1 MHMLVVWIVAV
12 ACVGAMG
19 FAIQR
24 GGTCTVAAVDEVL
37 SERRAHRLAAMLE
50 ASLWVA
56 GGLALAQL
64 MHLAGSMPAGHS
76 ITVWTIVGGA
86 LLGLGAWV
94 NRACVFGAVAR
105 LGSGEWAY
113 AITPL
118 GFYVGCLSVTTLFAR
133 PAAEALAEG
142 SPLFGAVAVFG
153 PLFVAYALW
162 RVWPGLRALHGPGRA
177 ALLRQTIW
185 APHAATIVIGVS
197 FVVTLLL
204 AGRWAYTDVLADL
217 ARAMSDASVGLPWLP
232 LALLLAL
239 FSGALIGGLTAARW
253 RSTPVSAMQ
262 LLRCFSG
269 GVLMGWGS
277 LLIPG
282 SNDGLI
288 LIGIPLLRPY
298 AWLAFASMVVVIAAA
313 LLAQRAWARRSGAA
327 LAADQQHG
335 QQRRREHQK
344 QADRVQHR

>member
-1 MHMLVVWIVAV
+1 MTAVTLVWLAAIL
-12 ACVGAMG
+12 CVGVMG

-24 GGTCTVAAVDEVL
+24 GATCTVAAVDEVL
-37 SERRAHRLAAMLE
+37 TKRRAHRLLAMLE

-64 MHLAGSMPAGHS
+64 AHLAGSMPAGYEAS
-76 ITVWTIVGGA
+76 VWTVIGGA

-113 AITPL
+113 AATPL
-118 GFYVGCLSVTTLFAR
+118 GFYAGCVSVMPLFSRPMASTLSGV
-133 PAAEALAEG
+133 
-142 SPLFGAVAVFG
+142 SPLFQASTWVA
-153 PLFVAYALW
+153 LFFMAFVLW
-162 RVWPGLRALHGPGRA
+162 RLAPGLLALRGRDRIEG
-177 ALLRQTIW
+177 LRQRVW

-197 FVVTLLL
+197 FVITLLL

-217 ARAMSDASVGLPWLP
+217 ARAMQDKPFTQVVSLLPVL
-232 LALLLAL
+232 LLLAL
-239 FSGALIGGLTAARW
+239 YAGALIGGLTAGRW
-253 RSTPVSAMQ
+253 QSTRVSPGQ
-262 LLRCFSG
+262 LLRCFAG
-269 GVLMGWGS
+269 GVVMGWGS

-298 AWLAFASMVVVIAAA
+298 AWLAFASMFVAIAAA
-313 LLAQRAWARRSGAA
+313 MHIS
-327 LAADQQHG
+327 
-335 QQRRREHQK
+335 
-344 QADRVQHR
+344 RVSWFSRLWRNA